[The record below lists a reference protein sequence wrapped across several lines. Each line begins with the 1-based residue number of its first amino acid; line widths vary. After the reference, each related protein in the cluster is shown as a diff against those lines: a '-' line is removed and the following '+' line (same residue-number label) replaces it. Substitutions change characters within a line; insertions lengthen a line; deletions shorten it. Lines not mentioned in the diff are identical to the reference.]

1 MCQACARSP
10 TACVSPLALRELDLE
25 RGAKSV
31 RLTEAGRVFLVKS
44 RAVPQRAEEA
54 LSAAQIV
61 AVVLSGGLNSTPRL
75 EAHQRK
81 RGPINS
87 RW

>member
-1 MCQACARSP
+1 M
-10 TACVSPLALRELDLE
+10 
-25 RGAKSV
+25 

-61 AVVLSGGLNSTPRL
+61 AVVLSGEPQFDTALGSAPKETGAN
-75 EAHQRK
+75 
-81 RGPINS
+81 
-87 RW
+87 

>member
-61 AVVLSGGLNSTPRL
+61 AVVLSGEPQFDTALGSAPKETGAN
-75 EAHQRK
+75 
-81 RGPINS
+81 
-87 RW
+87 